1 MLSAKYIYNM
11 HFIQVDQIILKSLLL
26 KVSVLNNRN
35 KMYSIKS
42 ICKEDDYLLMLE
54 EKQLKNK
61 CYCLLYLA
69 WEYMRF
75 RNV

>member
-1 MLSAKYIYNM
+1 M

-35 KMYSIKS
+35 KMHSIKS
-42 ICKEDDYLLMLE
+42 ICREDDYLLMLE
-54 EKQLKNK
+54 KKQLKNK
-61 CYCLLYLA
+61 CDCPLYLA
-69 WEYMRF
+69 SEYMRY

>member
-11 HFIQVDQIILKSLLL
+11 HFIQVDQIILKYLLL

-61 CYCLLYLA
+61 CDCLLYLA